1 VAISRA
7 QTMCIVIS
15 SNEVLRPPV
24 GLLAN
29 EQARK
34 GYAFLREY
42 EQRAWAMDVTVNLD
56 PFMSPV

>member
-1 VAISRA
+1 
-7 QTMCIVIS
+7 MCIVIS

-34 GYAFLREY
+34 GYTFLREY
-42 EQRAWAMDVTVNLD
+42 EQRAWALDVNVNLD
-56 PFMSPV
+56 PFLSPA